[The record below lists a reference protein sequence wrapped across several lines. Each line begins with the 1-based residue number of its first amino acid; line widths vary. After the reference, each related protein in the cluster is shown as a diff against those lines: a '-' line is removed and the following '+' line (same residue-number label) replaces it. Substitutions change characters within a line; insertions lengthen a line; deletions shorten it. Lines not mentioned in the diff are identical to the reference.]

1 MNYSKIEGHSYLKRD
16 LKTNSIVNTNM
27 SEYKEYV
34 SRRKLKG
41 EENEKIQNLE
51 EEVASI
57 KGDLD
62 EIKSLLKE
70 IIHGSR

>member
-1 MNYSKIEGHSYLKRD
+1 MNYSKIEGYSYLKRD

-34 SRRKLKG
+34 SRRKLKN

-57 KGDLD
+57 KDDLS
-62 EIKSLLKE
+62 EIKSLLRK
-70 IIHGSR
+70 IANGSR

>member
-1 MNYSKIEGHSYLKRD
+1 MSYSKIEGHSYLKRD

-34 SRRKLKG
+34 SRRKLKH

-51 EEVASI
+51 EEIASI
-57 KGDLD
+57 KDDLG
-62 EIKSLLKE
+62 EIKNLLKG
-70 IIHGSR
+70 IANGSR

>member
-70 IIHGSR
+70 FVNGSK